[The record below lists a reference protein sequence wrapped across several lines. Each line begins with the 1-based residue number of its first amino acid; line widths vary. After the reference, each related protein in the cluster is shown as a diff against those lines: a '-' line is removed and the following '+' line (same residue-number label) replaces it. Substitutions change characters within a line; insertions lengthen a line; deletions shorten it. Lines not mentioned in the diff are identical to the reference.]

1 MGCPTDGLSKKME
14 RQLELAVAIP
24 TYNRLE
30 NLLECVKKI
39 DLQVVP
45 DFVNL
50 SLVISNSASND
61 GTSEYLNKLS
71 STRKNVYVFNKTL
84 DWVGGNYGC
93 ILEALPLKTDWVWFM
108 GDDDEFYSPKSIQKV
123 SDLISQNQNNKDSCN
138 KSQ

>member
-14 RQLELAVAIP
+14 RQLEFAVAIP

-30 NLLECVKKI
+30 NLRECVKKF

-61 GTSEYLNKLS
+61 GTSEYLNELS
-71 STRKNVYVFNKTL
+71 STRKNVH
-84 DWVGGNYGC
+84 
-93 ILEALPLKTDWVWFM
+93 
-108 GDDDEFYSPKSIQKV
+108 
-123 SDLISQNQNNKDSCN
+123 ISTRLLTGWEVTTVAY
-138 KSQ
+138 